1 MTTRQAVIE
10 YHGKAL
16 ASRHNLTM
24 TTPPPDRKT
33 DLKHAS
39 DLLRDAAKS
48 VARLDDLTKKPLQI
62 SAATRG
68 ALIRV
73 LKHDLAQIARSL
85 PQPEPH
91 SLAEEIAAF
100 AELESRLEDLPKT

>member
-1 MTTRQAVIE
+1 MMTIQ
-10 YHGKAL
+10 
-16 ASRHNLTM
+16 
-24 TTPPPDRKT
+24 PPDRKT
-33 DLKHAS
+33 DLKQAS
-39 DLLRDAAKS
+39 ELLRDAAKS
-48 VARLDDLTKKPLQI
+48 MARLDDLTKKPLQI

-100 AELESRLEDLPKT
+100 AELESRLDELPKI